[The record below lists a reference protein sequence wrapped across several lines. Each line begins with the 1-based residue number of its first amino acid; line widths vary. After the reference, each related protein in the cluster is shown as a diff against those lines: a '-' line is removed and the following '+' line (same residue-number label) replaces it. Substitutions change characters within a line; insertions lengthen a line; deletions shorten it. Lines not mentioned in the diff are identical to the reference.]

1 MKRPDKSS
9 RGRPGFWEGALF
21 GGLVGI
27 GSLLVY
33 QYFNGILRQPRLISR
48 TILSEEGQFEN
59 RDALALFIAAENLYS
74 GIERRSLA
82 RGVNKQ
88 ILHAG
93 YRNFRESWA
102 RDFGFASYGL
112 LALEKFETVKD
123 TLDAFLWHQNQEG
136 QLPVKL
142 YSIHVV
148 TRFFYSLFD
157 REQPTM
163 FTLKPKY
170 ASGHGAPS
178 LDGQAMLV
186 VAGQNYAQ
194 TTGDTVF
201 LEEHWEQLKLAMQ
214 WLQGYRKDSSVLL
227 SQGAYADWADS
238 VARRGRVLYTNL
250 VYWKALTA
258 MGLGAERLG
267 RNEES
272 IQYFREADA
281 ATGAIQDEFWRP
293 ELGYFVTSKRLDQFS
308 SAGNLLAIAWGLAET
323 DQTESILAFMEK
335 AEMAKPVPTRV
346 AHPAYPL
353 SLIAIEN
360 VLGGLA
366 NYHTEASWLWI
377 GAWHVIALVK
387 SGHMDQAYNVM
398 ERIVEVIIRDK
409 KVNEVHAPDGEP
421 LDSFWYKSESPLTW
435 NAGMVIYAYSLYE
448 AQMQAG
454 TNLLSILGGTKE

>member
-1 MKRPDKSS
+1 V
-9 RGRPGFWEGALF
+9 FWEGALF

-27 GSLLVY
+27 SSLLVY
-33 QYFNGILRQPRLISR
+33 QYFSGILRQPRLISQ
-48 TILSEEGQFEN
+48 TILSEEGRFEN
-59 RDALALFIAAENLYS
+59 RDALAIFIAAENLYS
-74 GIERRSLA
+74 GIERRPLA
-82 RGVNKQ
+82 RGVNKE

-112 LALEKFETVKD
+112 LALEKFETVKE
-123 TLDAFLWHQNQEG
+123 TLEAFLWHQNQDG

-148 TRFFYSLFD
+148 TRFFYSLFE
-157 REQPTM
+157 REQPTL

-194 TTGDTVF
+194 TTGDTAF
-201 LEEHWEQLKLAMQ
+201 LEEHWIQFKQAMQ
-214 WLQGYRKDSSVLL
+214 WLQRYRKGPKVLL

-238 VARRGRVLYTNL
+238 VARRGQVLYTNL

-258 MGLGAERLG
+258 MGLGAESLG

-272 IQYFREADA
+272 TLYFREAEA
-281 ATGAIQDEFWRP
+281 AARAIQEGFWQS
-293 ELGYFVTSKRLDQFS
+293 ELGYFVISEQLDQFS
-308 SAGNLLAIAWGLAET
+308 SAGNLLAIAWGLAEP
-323 DQTESILAFMEK
+323 DQTESILTFMEK
-335 AEMAKPVPTRV
+335 AGMAKPVPTRV
-346 AHPAYPL
+346 VHPAYPL
-353 SLIAIEN
+353 ALIAIEN

-387 SGHMDQAYNVM
+387 SGHMEQAHEIL

-409 KVNEVHAPDGEP
+409 KVNEVHGPDGEP
-421 LDSFWYKSESPLTW
+421 LESFWYKSESPLTW

-448 AQMQAG
+448 AQLQTG
-454 TNLLSILGGTKE
+454 VNFVSILGGTKE